1 MTPIKKFSPEWWEA
15 LTAHE
20 VGNEVEALVE
30 KTLKFFNTRLVFAF
44 HRLPDTK
51 SARLNMVASQPA
63 DYIYRCGS
71 HAGMIEAKGL
81 GHPYCLPKKNLSQ
94 LPTLRKWALAGSE
107 DVILVYHY
115 MQDKWRPVYPI
126 ALNPADPSWD
136 LRQFLTFGTAEDA
149 LKSTG
154 YFG

>member
-1 MTPIKKFSPEWWEA
+1 MKKYSLEWWQS
-15 LTAHE
+15 LTGPQ
-20 VGNEVEALVE
+20 VGNEVEAQVE
-30 KTLKFFNTRLVFAF
+30 KVLKGWNNSVKFAWARLS
-44 HRLPDTK
+44 DTK
-51 SARLNMVASQPA
+51 AARMSMLQAQPA

-81 GHPYCLPKKNLSQ
+81 VHPYRLPKKNLSQ

>member
-1 MTPIKKFSPEWWEA
+1 MTPIKKFSPEWWES

-20 VGNEVEALVE
+20 VGNEVETMVE

-63 DYIYRCGS
+63 DYIYRCGK

-81 GHPYCLPKKNLSQ
+81 GHPTASQ
-94 LPTLRKWALAGSE
+94 RKTSASCRRCASGHW
-107 DVILVYHY
+107 
-115 MQDKWRPVYPI
+115 
-126 ALNPADPSWD
+126 PAA
-136 LRQFLTFGTAEDA
+136 R
-149 LKSTG
+149 
-154 YFG
+154 

>member
-1 MTPIKKFSPEWWEA
+1 MKYK
-15 LTAHE
+15 
-20 VGNEVEALVE
+20 
-30 KTLKFFNTRLVFAF
+30 
-44 HRLPDTK
+44 
-51 SARLNMVASQPA
+51 
-63 DYIYRCGS
+63 IY
-71 HAGMIEAKGL
+71 
-81 GHPYCLPKKNLSQ
+81 LSQ

-115 MQDKWRPVYPI
+115 MQDKWRPVHPI

-154 YFG
+154 YFGRDGPHPHLKKHSHGSGGLLGTQSIWGTGPEIGCGWKQLNAESTTRSTVVSTGGFTNTD